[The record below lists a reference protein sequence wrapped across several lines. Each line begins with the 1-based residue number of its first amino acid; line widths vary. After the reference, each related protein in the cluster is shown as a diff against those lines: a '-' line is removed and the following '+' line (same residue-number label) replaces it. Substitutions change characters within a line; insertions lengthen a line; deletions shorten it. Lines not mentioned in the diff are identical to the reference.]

1 MRSGDDAHLPVI
13 GRDKANVKMDIGRR
27 GFLGGMVAA
36 VAATADS
43 MPSARPPGFRL
54 LEVADDFSYSWNFVV
69 V

>member
-1 MRSGDDAHLPVI
+1 
-13 GRDKANVKMDIGRR
+13 MDIGRR